1 MKKINKFTLIEVI
14 VAVAVLAVGL
24 MSAMM
29 LCSLSKSRMDKAYNS
44 WKIENVTSQAAE
56 YYLLAGPGT
65 SIPENIFPY
74 DDITTSC
81 TIGQPEMLPS
91 DIKQQNG
98 QWSLVNYDIQVR
110 KNNGDLL
117 KELKIDKII
126 NNANQM

>member
-1 MKKINKFTLIEVI
+1 MRKTNKFTLIEII

-56 YYLLAGPGT
+56 YYLLTGPGT

-81 TIGQPEMLPS
+81 TIGQPEMLPEG
-91 DIKQQNG
+91 IKQQSG